1 MPLNQNDLYFVFN
14 DENEAIKFCFFYKLI
29 DENRACLHQDRSIQ
43 MILQINTNFKCNL
56 CFECPECH
64 MKESIFKNTIFSN
77 SKLKIGT
84 ILKIVYYWVYEYSC
98 KSTMNECNIS
108 DNTVTNFFETLQKLC
123 EDYNKTF
130 HTGKIGGPNMNVQ
143 IDETLISNRKYN
155 RGRLLS
161 QVWIFGGICV
171 ETNEMFATIVEDCT
185 QNTLLTLIQQHNN
198 EYSIIQ
204 SDDWKSYNHINNR
217 PTIYQHYTVV
227 HKENFI
233 DPITGSNTQKCERM
247 WRELKKK
254 KKEI

>member
-64 MKESIFKNTIFSN
+64 RKESIFKNTIFSN

-108 DNTVTNFFETLQKLC
+108 DNTVTNFNVTHKRRNQNSSDVIYKATKSGPASLAHFFQLQ
-123 EDYNKTF
+123 N
-130 HTGKIGGPNMNVQ
+130 
-143 IDETLISNRKYN
+143 
-155 RGRLLS
+155 
-161 QVWIFGGICV
+161 
-171 ETNEMFATIVEDCT
+171 
-185 QNTLLTLIQQHNN
+185 
-198 EYSIIQ
+198 
-204 SDDWKSYNHINNR
+204 
-217 PTIYQHYTVV
+217 PTPH
-227 HKENFI
+227 
-233 DPITGSNTQKCERM
+233 S
-247 WRELKKK
+247 
-254 KKEI
+254 